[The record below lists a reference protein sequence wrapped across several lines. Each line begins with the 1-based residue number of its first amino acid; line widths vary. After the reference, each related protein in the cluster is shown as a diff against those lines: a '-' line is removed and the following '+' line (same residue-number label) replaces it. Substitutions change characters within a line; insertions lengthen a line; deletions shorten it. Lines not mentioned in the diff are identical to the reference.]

1 MAESHLGGE
10 ASAVAQRSID
20 VLIVDDDRVFL
31 ASIEDLVRKHGFVV
45 RGVVSA
51 EDAVVALRQGD
62 RPKLI
67 LLDLVLPGM
76 SARNFLTALK
86 LEPAWALIPV
96 VLVTA
101 VTSSEV
107 PRDLPV
113 DSVLLK
119 PIDSGE
125 LLSLVRQPCPRNA

>member
-1 MAESHLGGE
+1 M
-10 ASAVAQRSID
+10 
-20 VLIVDDDRVFL
+20 
-31 ASIEDLVRKHGFVV
+31 RKHGFVV

-76 SARNFLTALK
+76 STRSFLTALK

-107 PRDLPV
+107 PNLPV

-125 LLSLVRQPCPRNA
+125 LLSLVRQHCPRNA

>member
-1 MAESHLGGE
+1 MAR
-10 ASAVAQRSID
+10 RSID
-20 VLIVDDDRVFL
+20 VLIVDDDRLFL
-31 ASIEDLVRKHGFVV
+31 ESIEDLVRKHGLVA
-45 RGVVSA
+45 RGVGSA

-76 SARNFLTALK
+76 SARSFLTALK

-101 VTSSEV
+101 VTWGEV

-113 DSVLLK
+113 DGVLLK

-125 LLSLVRQPCPRNA
+125 LLSLVRQHCRKA

>member
-1 MAESHLGGE
+1 M
-10 ASAVAQRSID
+10 AQRSID

-76 SARNFLTALK
+76 SARSFLTALK

-107 PRDLPV
+107 PR
-113 DSVLLK
+113 
-119 PIDSGE
+119 I
-125 LLSLVRQPCPRNA
+125 CPWTACS

>member
-1 MAESHLGGE
+1 M
-10 ASAVAQRSID
+10 AQRSID

-31 ASIEDLVRKHGFVV
+31 ESIEDLVRKHGFVV
-45 RGVVSA
+45 RGVGSA

-67 LLDLVLPGM
+67 LLDLILPGM
-76 SARNFLTALK
+76 SARNFLTTLK

-101 VTSSEV
+101 VTSDEV

-113 DSVLLK
+113 DNVLLK

-125 LLSLVRQPCPRNA
+125 LLSLVRQHCRNA

>member
-1 MAESHLGGE
+1 M
-10 ASAVAQRSID
+10 
-20 VLIVDDDRVFL
+20 
-31 ASIEDLVRKHGFVV
+31 RKHGFVV

-107 PRDLPV
+107 PRDTPV